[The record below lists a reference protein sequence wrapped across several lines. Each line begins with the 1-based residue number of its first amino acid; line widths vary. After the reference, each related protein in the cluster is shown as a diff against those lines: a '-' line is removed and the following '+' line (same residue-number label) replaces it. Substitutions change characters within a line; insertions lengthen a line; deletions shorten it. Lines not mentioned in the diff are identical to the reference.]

1 MAGKTNATSGNMLL
15 EFALS
20 SSVLFLV
27 MFGVIDFSR
36 IFSSA
41 CAVQGAARAGT
52 QYGMLS
58 PAHYNDLAG
67 MQNAALANAGSPA
80 GMTVTAS
87 QFCACSIGGATQGC
101 PATCSSGNPETYI
114 QVVVTWPY
122 NTIASYPG
130 IPSTTNLSGTSVVRV
145 Q

>member
-1 MAGKTNATSGNMLL
+1 MLI

-20 SSVLFLV
+20 NSLLFLI

-41 CAVQGAARAGT
+41 CVVQGAARAGT

-58 PAHYNDLAG
+58 PAHYNDFTG
-67 MQNAALANAGSPA
+67 MQNAALANAGSPS
-80 GMTVTAS
+80 GMTAAAS
-87 QFCACSIGGATQGC
+87 QFCACGIGGSHQSC
-101 PATCSSGNPETYI
+101 PATCSSGTPETYI
-114 QVVVTWPY
+114 QMTVSMPY
-122 NTIASYPG
+122 TTTFSYPG
-130 IPSTTNLSGTSVVRV
+130 VPHVTNLSGSSVVRV

>member
-1 MAGKTNATSGNMLL
+1 M

-20 SSVLFLV
+20 SSLLFLV

-58 PAHYNDLAG
+58 PAHYNDFTG
-67 MQNAALANAGSPA
+67 MQNAALANAGSPS
-80 GMTVTAS
+80 GMTAIAS
-87 QFCACSIGGATQGC
+87 QFCSCSIGGAKQSC
-101 PATCSSGNPETYI
+101 PATCSSGSPETYI
-114 QVVVTWPY
+114 EVDVAMSYT
-122 NTIASYPG
+122 TIATYPG
-130 IPSTTNLSGTSVVRV
+130 VPAVTNLHASSVVRV